1 MAAFASERELAET
14 SLLDGERTFFVG
26 EGREDDAGVLER
38 DREMACRA
46 SLVRLVSTGWRAR
59 LVEAWGVDGG
69 IVAARFIAGRRDGV
83 LVNAS
88 AFSRRGFGNMLRAV
102 MPQLERGFEAGSDM
116 KTERG
121 STLAGKDMIMT
132 SG

>member
-1 MAAFASERELAET
+1 M

-26 EGREDDAGVLER
+26 EGRENDAEVL
-38 DREMACRA
+38 DRGREAACRA

-59 LVEAWGVDGG
+59 LVEAWGDDGG
-69 IVAARFIAGRRDGV
+69 MVAARFIAGRRDGV
-83 LVNAS
+83 WIDAP
-88 AFSRRGFGNMLRAV
+88 AFSRRGFGDMLRAF
-102 MPQLERGFEAGSDM
+102 MPQRERGFEAGSDM

-121 STLAGKDMIMT
+121 STLAGEDMIMT